1 MTRSR
6 KRKLQRLSA
15 RSWVPVASAILASG
29 GIVHADSADTGELEE
44 VLVTAQK
51 RTEDLQKVPI
61 SIQVLSGEKLE
72 QLQVSS
78 FDDYAKFL
86 PSVSFQSSGPGQAQL
101 YFRGIASTAGGSALH
116 AGPDSATGQY
126 LDETPITT
134 IGNSPDLH
142 IYDIQRVEALAGP
155 QGTLYGASSL
165 SGTLRIITNKPDPS
179 HFSAGYDVQA
189 NKYTAGAAGGQ
200 FEGFVNIPLS
210 DSAAIRLVGYVDHDG
225 GFLNNVPASRTY
237 QRPPYLYDVNGNP
250 LTGPGAP
257 TAAPITDTNA
267 GLVNSNAN
275 DISTYGGRAAL
286 KVDLDD
292 RWTVTPMVVY
302 QQQASNGAFA
312 FDPKVGD
319 LNYTD
324 FTPDYTKDAWY
335 QAALTVQGKIS
346 NYDLVYSGGYFVRN
360 LTVASDYSEYSVA
373 YDSNGYSR
381 FRDSNGNLL
390 DPTQTQVQIDRYT
403 KTTNELRLSSPVTDR
418 VHFTVG
424 GFLQRQTDNIRDEY
438 LINGLGSSPE
448 YNFAVP
454 GQANTLY
461 LTQQERVDRDSAIF
475 GDVTWEISDQWKLS
489 AGIRG
494 FRAHNTLYGFFGF
507 NDLYSAPNSTY
518 PPNGDNFGHGS
529 GTSNCT
535 TPIVTNSNTPCVNTN
550 ADVTESG
557 ETHRVNLTYQ
567 VTPSAMLYATY
578 STGFRPGG
586 PNRRAGLAPYNSDT
600 LSNYEIGWKTAWFDH
615 RLRWDGAV
623 FHEIWKGVQL
633 TVPGPN
639 GINDIWNIGNAKV
652 TGIESDLQWRPVDHL
667 DLSAGGTYVDAQTT
681 SSFCG
686 EDLSDADKG
695 TPAYGQLR
703 PSCPGA
709 TDTPTGPSAPAGT
722 QLPVTPTF
730 KGNVTARYHWAMG
743 DTQVFVQSA
752 VLHQASATSI
762 LDVGSESSLQPT
774 PAFTTVDFA
783 VGAAKNSWTTELY
796 LDNAFDD
803 RGELARYGQCA
814 ATYCYTN
821 ARVYPTKPRI
831 IGIKFGNRF

>member
-6 KRKLQRLSA
+6 KRKLQRASG
-15 RSWVPVASAILASG
+15 RSTWVPIASAILVSG
-29 GIVHADSADTGELEE
+29 GVAHADTADTGELDL
-44 VLVTAQK
+44 VVVTAQK

-142 IYDIQRVEALAGP
+142 VYDIQRVEALAGP

-210 DSAAIRLVGYVDHDG
+210 DNAAIRLVGYVDHDG

-237 QRPPYLYDVNGNP
+237 QRSPYLFDVNGNP

-267 GLVNSNAN
+267 GFVKSNAN

-292 RWTVTPMVVY
+292 RWSITPMVVY
-302 QQQASNGAFA
+302 QHQASNGGFA

-373 YDSNGYSR
+373 YDTNGYSR

-403 KTTNELRLSSPVTDR
+403 KTTNELRLSSPVTDT
-418 VHFTVG
+418 VHFVVG
-424 GFLQRQTDNIRDEY
+424 AFMQRQTEMPDVLGLIDRLGQRADDQRLDE
-438 LINGLGSSPE
+438 
-448 YNFAVP
+448 
-454 GQANTLY
+454 
-461 LTQQERVDRDSAIF
+461 
-475 GDVTWEISDQWKLS
+475 
-489 AGIRG
+489 
-494 FRAHNTLYGFFGF
+494 
-507 NDLYSAPNSTY
+507 
-518 PPNGDNFGHGS
+518 
-529 GTSNCT
+529 
-535 TPIVTNSNTPCVNTN
+535 
-550 ADVTESG
+550 
-557 ETHRVNLTYQ
+557 
-567 VTPSAMLYATY
+567 
-578 STGFRPGG
+578 RP
-586 PNRRAGLAPYNSDT
+586 
-600 LSNYEIGWKTAWFDH
+600 
-615 RLRWDGAV
+615 
-623 FHEIWKGVQL
+623 
-633 TVPGPN
+633 
-639 GINDIWNIGNAKV
+639 
-652 TGIESDLQWRPVDHL
+652 
-667 DLSAGGTYVDAQTT
+667 
-681 SSFCG
+681 
-686 EDLSDADKG
+686 
-695 TPAYGQLR
+695 
-703 PSCPGA
+703 
-709 TDTPTGPSAPAGT
+709 
-722 QLPVTPTF
+722 
-730 KGNVTARYHWAMG
+730 
-743 DTQVFVQSA
+743 
-752 VLHQASATSI
+752 
-762 LDVGSESSLQPT
+762 
-774 PAFTTVDFA
+774 
-783 VGAAKNSWTTELY
+783 
-796 LDNAFDD
+796 
-803 RGELARYGQCA
+803 
-814 ATYCYTN
+814 
-821 ARVYPTKPRI
+821 
-831 IGIKFGNRF
+831 